1 MEKEVIEMAIRA
13 ITEEIE
19 RNPQD
24 ARLLKERGR
33 LHMMAGEKDLAMK
46 DLLAAA
52 AIDPNLLADMNG
64 QFCAER

>member
-1 MEKEVIEMAIRA
+1 MEKELIEMAIRA

-33 LHMMAGEKDLAMK
+33 LHMMADEKDLAMK

-52 AIDPNLLADMNG
+52 AIDPNLLDDMNG
-64 QFCAER
+64 QFHAER